1 MQLAAEYAAHA
12 SRNKHINIDTH
23 TEAGTHTG
31 AGTHRGRHTQSQIRH
46 ANVNGEVG
54 GQANSTEECKPEKRR
69 ESERVKKKRVCRE
82 AENEERG
89 RKRERSG
96 C

>member
-1 MQLAAEYAAHA
+1 MQLSAGYAAHA

-23 TEAGTHTG
+23 TGAGTHTE

-54 GQANSTEECKPEKRR
+54 GQANSTEECKAEKRR
-69 ESERVKKKRVCRE
+69 EGERVKKTSMQRS
-82 AENEERG
+82 
-89 RKRERSG
+89 RK
-96 C
+96 